1 SPCSV
6 MSFFF
11 QAEDGIRDFHVTGVQ
26 TCALPI
32 SCRFTGLR
40 PGFAAPGGGR
50 LPARPHRSDDA
61 AALALAGAGYSPGR
75 VPRLDQPDGAASSPG
90 EPAGWRPG
98 LVSCI
103 PGWTMNAPEPGRS
116 CPPSPC
122 AQGTIRTTPG
132 VLP

>member
-1 SPCSV
+1 
-6 MSFFF
+6 M
-11 QAEDGIRDFHVTGVQ
+11 TGVAGRR
-26 TCALPI
+26 TTNDWRSLVGLADSRACARVSRHRVAIACQHDLTVVTMPRRP
-32 SCRFTGLR
+32 RF
-40 PGFAAPGGGR
+40 
-50 LPARPHRSDDA
+50 
-61 AALALAGAGYSPGR
+61 AGAGYSPGR